1 MQGNVPLGK
10 RVKVMAENNQPLSS
24 TERIKMASDSLRGT
38 FVESL
43 ADEITGSINEDD
55 YALVR
60 FHGMYV
66 QDDRDRRDE
75 RAAKKLERLYS
86 FMIRL
91 RLTGGVISPAQYI
104 ALHHIAGENSTGVLK
119 ITTRQTI
126 QLHGILKSKVKP
138 TLKAFNQ
145 AGLTTLATCGDV
157 NRNVLCSS
165 HLMQSP
171 CHAEIYEY
179 AREIAVRM
187 LPKTNA
193 YYEIWLD
200 GEKLIDKELEADP
213 LYQNRYMP
221 RKFKVGIAIPPN
233 NDIDVLGNDLALI
246 AIIEKNEL
254 KGFNLAIGGG
264 MSATHGNPD
273 HYARLASTLGFVSG
287 KEKILKVVYEVATIQ
302 RDYGNRSDRKVA
314 RLKYTV
320 DRLGLQFWKEELE
333 RRCGFEIEEAR
344 AYEFK
349 SRKDFYAWEQN
360 HEGLWYYTVY
370 IENGR
375 ILDDEKVPLKSAL
388 LEVAETA
395 KATFT
400 FTCNQNLTLGDIQPQ
415 DKAVIQEIL
424 ERYGIVKHTENASAI
439 RKNSMACVALNTCP
453 LALAEAPRYMPI
465 LLDKIEPLLF
475 KHDLVS
481 DEIVMRMTGCPNGCS
496 RPYASEIGFVG
507 TALGRY
513 NLQIGG
519 DRIGQRLNKLYK
531 ESLNEDEILGELDY
545 LFGTY
550 KSEKTDGETFGDF
563 AFKKWVNSAELIRT
577 ASSFSQI
584 NMPKPYHVNLN
595 EDRATKIDLPQS
607 KGMDAR

>member
-1 MQGNVPLGK
+1 MAGN
-10 RVKVMAENNQPLSS
+10 NDNLSS

-43 ADEITGSINEDD
+43 ANEITGSINEDD

-91 RLTGGVISPAQYI
+91 RLTGGVISPEQYI
-104 ALHHIAGENSTGVLK
+104 TLHNIAGENSTGVLK

-126 QLHGILKSKVKP
+126 QLHGVLKSKVKP

-165 HLMQSP
+165 HPKQSP
-171 CHAEIYEY
+171 LHTEIYDY
-179 AREIAVRM
+179 AKEIATRM

-200 GEKLIDKELEADP
+200 GEKLLDKELEKDP

-246 AIIEKNEL
+246 AIIENNEL
-254 KGFNLAIGGG
+254 KGFNIAIGGG

-273 HYARLASTLGFVSG
+273 HYARLASVLGFVSG
-287 KEKILKVVYEVATIQ
+287 KEKTLKAVYEVATIQ

-314 RLKYTV
+314 RLKYTA

-344 AYEFK
+344 PYQFE
-349 SRKDFYAWEQN
+349 SRKDFYGWEQD
-360 HEGLWYYTVY
+360 HEGLWYFTVY
-370 IENGR
+370 VENGR
-375 ILDDEKVPLKSAL
+375 ILDDEKVALKSAL
-388 LEVAETA
+388 LEVAETG

-400 FTCNQNLTLGDIQPQ
+400 FTCNQNLILGNIQQQ

-424 ERYGIVKHTENASAI
+424 DRYKIITHTDNASAL
-439 RKNSMACVALNTCP
+439 RKNAMACVALNTCP
-453 LALAEAPRYMPI
+453 LALAEAQRYMPL
-465 LLDKIEPLLF
+465 LLDKVEPLLI
-475 KHDLVS
+475 KHGLET
-481 DEIVMRMTGCPNGCS
+481 DEIIMRMTGCPNGCA
-496 RPYASEIGFVG
+496 RPYAAEIGLVG
-507 TALGRY
+507 TAVGKY

-519 DRIGQRLNKLYK
+519 DRIGERLNKLYK
-531 ESLNEDEILGELDY
+531 ESLNEDEILTELDY

-550 KSEKTDGETFGDF
+550 RSERKDGETFGDF
-563 AFKKWVNSAELIRT
+563 AHKKWLNSVPLMRT
-577 ASSFSQI
+577 ASSFSEI
-584 NMPKPYHVNLN
+584 NLPKS
-595 EDRATKIDLPQS
+595 T
-607 KGMDAR
+607 